1 MVTGRLLTKAGFLMI
16 NYFLFTHYSVIS
28 PVSWSVESPL
38 GDISPLVQLL
48 PERCSR
54 SMTQEKKEFQQ
65 QESAWLDY
73 IIIDLYLPR
82 WNCPETETEMSHR
95 RLQIL
100 LATIRVYKIKDHK
113 YLYFR
118 SLSLVSR
125 SPGQL
130 IVNP

>member
-1 MVTGRLLTKAGFLMI
+1 
-16 NYFLFTHYSVIS
+16 
-28 PVSWSVESPL
+28 
-38 GDISPLVQLL
+38 
-48 PERCSR
+48 
-54 SMTQEKKEFQQ
+54 
-65 QESAWLDY
+65 
-73 IIIDLYLPR
+73 
-82 WNCPETETEMSHR
+82 MSHR

-125 SPGQL
+125 SPDQL